1 MYEATLRQ
9 IGNSAGML
17 LPKGLLDV
25 LHVKAGDKLY
35 IVPIESGFT
44 VKIYNDDYIMQ
55 MQEGEKIADQ
65 YKNVLRALAKEDE

>member
-17 LPKGLLDV
+17 LPKGLLDA
-25 LHVKAGDKLY
+25 LHVKAGDTLY